1 MHQNTLR
8 SIEVRFNRNSLFGI
22 PTPESIHPLVSNR
35 ALSVRRLS
43 RRRPERRS
51 PASCKDRTAALIA
64 CSTSFSDTAAS
75 RRSFRPVSYHGGVY
89 VTPWERA
96 TLRFGVRWPRRVAA
110 SNDSRPAAASSTGR
124 AGSIGRPDP
133 RHPERSSWD
142 PPSPELASP
151 VRRPKALP
159 SRATEHQE
167 NAVAA
172 SALRAALSL
181 MHYAKQDQPACPMP
195 REPVPAFAGS
205 SWPDIPQSAI
215 DGVFA

>member
-1 MHQNTLR
+1 MHQSTLR

-124 AGSIGRPDP
+124 AGSISRPSSPDAAASWSATTCRFSSAAP
-133 RHPERSSWD
+133 AAATGSPGCKRSRSARAAPRSSEIGD
-142 PPSPELASP
+142 SS
-151 VRRPKALP
+151 
-159 SRATEHQE
+159 
-167 NAVAA
+167 AA
-172 SALRAALSL
+172 SFLP
-181 MHYAKQDQPACPMP
+181 PACLP
-195 REPVPAFAGS
+195 
-205 SWPDIPQSAI
+205 
-215 DGVFA
+215 